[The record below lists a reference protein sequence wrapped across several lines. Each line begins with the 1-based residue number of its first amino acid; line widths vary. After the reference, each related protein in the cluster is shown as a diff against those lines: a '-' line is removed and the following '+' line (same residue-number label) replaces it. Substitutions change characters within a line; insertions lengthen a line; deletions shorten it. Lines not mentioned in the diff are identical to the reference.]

1 MSGYWRHLCLSIALV
16 AVAPLLAA
24 ETDPPGRVGR
34 ISLANEGTHL
44 RIGDAVAVGVTA
56 LNWPLTTGALIET
69 ASASRTE
76 ARIGSTALRIDGG
89 SSLEFVELSDE
100 RIWLRLNR
108 GSVVLRIQ
116 SPEHAAE
123 MTLDTPQGRLRIHA
137 PGRYR
142 ADVAGGTAA
151 FSAYQGTAHIED
163 FGLTVRAGDRVFLL
177 EGADR
182 NYLLGQAERDTFSQW
197 ELAREQL
204 AVRGET
210 RYISPEMTGHEDLE
224 RHGSWQETSEYG
236 PAWFPQGMPL
246 GWAPYRQG
254 RWAWVSP
261 WGWTWIDHAPWGFA
275 PFHYGRWAL
284 IGNNWAWIPGAYM
297 ARPAYAPALIV
308 WLGQPGWNASASFG
322 SAPAVGWFPLGPREI
337 YYPHYRSSLRHVRNI
352 NVTHVTDV
360 SRIVSVT
367 SPQGHDRHIHRGRH
381 EAMTVV
387 PGKAV
392 MSGAPVARSTTLQ
405 DKRALAT
412 IPVAVHRP
420 RSAPPYDK
428 AMIGAVATPQDSTGL
443 PSEKTPSPPQRRV
456 DHNRSV
462 GDHPSRSL
470 HRSQFA
476 ATPPLVRIAPAQPA
490 AETVPPTARSTT
502 PLSRSADSAP
512 INRPQG
518 IQESSL
524 PSPRRA
530 EPKPMSSQAPAAVSF
545 PVAQKPAA
553 PVEAAPHRGPH
564 SDHRLRDSA
573 PLKPREA
580 GFREQPR
587 PKPGPQER

>member
-1 MSGYWRHLCLSIALV
+1 MSGYWRHLCLGIALV

-24 ETDPPGRVGR
+24 DTDPPGRVGR

-116 SPEHAAE
+116 NPEHAAE
-123 MTLDTPQGRLRIHA
+123 MTLDTPQGRLRVDA

-163 FGLTVRAGDRVFLL
+163 VGLTVRAGDRVFLL
-177 EGADR
+177 GGADR
-182 NYLLGQAERDTFSQW
+182 NYLLGQAERDAFSQW

-204 AVRGET
+204 VVRGET
-210 RYISPEMTGHEDLE
+210 RYISPEMTGHEDLD

-308 WLGQPGWNASASFG
+308 WLGQPGWNASVSFG
-322 SAPAVGWFPLGPREI
+322 PAPAVGWFLLGPREI

-367 SPQGHDRHIHRGRH
+367 LPQGHDRHIHRGRH
-381 EAMTVV
+381 EAMTVM

-392 MSGAPVARSTTLQ
+392 
-405 DKRALAT
+405 
-412 IPVAVHRP
+412 I
-420 RSAPPYDK
+420 
-428 AMIGAVATPQDSTGL
+428 
-443 PSEKTPSPPQRRV
+443 SEKTPSPPQRRV
-456 DHNRSV
+456 DHNRSII
-462 GDHPSRSL
+462 DHPSRSL

-476 ATPPLVRIAPAQPA
+476 ATPPLVRIAPTQAA
-490 AETVPPTARSTT
+490 AETVPPAARSTT

-512 INRPQG
+512 TNRPRG
-518 IQESSL
+518 IPESSL
-524 PSPRRA
+524 PSSRRA
-530 EPKPMSSQAPAAVSF
+530 EPKPMPSQAPAAVSF

-564 SDHRLRDSA
+564 SDRRLRDSE